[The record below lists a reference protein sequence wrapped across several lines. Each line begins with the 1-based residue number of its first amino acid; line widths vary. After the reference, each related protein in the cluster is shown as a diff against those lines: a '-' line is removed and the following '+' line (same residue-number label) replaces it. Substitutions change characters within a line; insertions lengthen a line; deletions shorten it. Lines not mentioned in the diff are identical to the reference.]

1 VSLRSRPRR
10 GGSLGGG
17 VALEVDGMRLVVDP
31 LVGGRVTSF
40 CLDDFE
46 LLSGSAVDPDNY
58 GSTFWT
64 SPQSDWGWPPP
75 AEIDRGPYSVDAG
88 EDTLTLT
95 GAVDGALG
103 VRVVKRFSADRARR
117 AFTLE
122 YDIVNESAKAKNYAP
137 WEVTR
142 VQAGGLTFV
151 PAGSLLSGALA
162 LEERG
167 GATWFAH
174 APADLSVA
182 GEKAFVRGTVGML
195 AHAARGFLYVK
206 SFEAV
211 PVQEQAP
218 GEAAIEI
225 YANRRYAE
233 LEAQGRYARIEPGAS
248 ASWLVA
254 WRLRELPV
262 DVVAAAGSAD
272 LLALAASLAT

>member
-1 VSLRSRPRR
+1 M
-10 GGSLGGG
+10 
-17 VALEVDGMRLVVDP
+17 DGMRLVVDP

-40 CLDDFE
+40 RLGDFE
-46 LLSGSAVDPDNY
+46 LLSGPAVDADNY

-75 AEIDRGPYSVDAG
+75 VEIDRGPYAVDLG

-95 GAVDGALG
+95 GAVHGGLG

-117 AFTLE
+117 AFALE
-122 YDIVNESAKAKNYAP
+122 YEIVNESAKAQTYAP

-142 VQAGGLTFV
+142 VQAGGLTFF
-151 PAGSLLSGALA
+151 PIGSLLSGELA
-162 LEERG
+162 VEERA

-174 APADLSVA
+174 APAELSLA
-182 GEKAFVRGTVGML
+182 GQKAFVRGPVGML

-211 PVQEQAP
+211 PLQAQAP
-218 GEAAIEI
+218 GEAAVEI

-233 LEAQGRYARIEPGAS
+233 LEVQGRYARIEPGAS
-248 ASWLVA
+248 ASWSVA
-254 WRLRELPV
+254 WRLRRLPG

-272 LLALAASLAT
+272 LLVLAASLAQ